1 MCSAPAQAVSKTP
14 QFFYQKANQ
23 LGKEAVFAA
32 PKATATLL
40 TVAPFALYMF
50 QPEGM
55 LNQALTL
62 AATTGTVLYAP
73 RIYNYVYN
81 HPLTAQV
88 CKKVCAQPFVQQICD
103 NDLVQQ
109 GTAAVS
115 GAIQCVSSFVSKVE
129 DKIVPYL
136 FPQAMPETHDEDDHE
151 DEVAEKHSG
160 DETKAAKPDDKT
172 AKSTLAM
179 QLDTLKRAFKAV
191 PTATAATLAVNLL
204 ALRFFQPEGILT
216 QFATLTG
223 ASGAFFTGTK
233 LYGKYHNHPAVQNL
247 WKHPAVTKVSNHP
260 VVVKGTAFASGTAH
274 KVSAFAK
281 AAKEAYGRAFYPKP
295 QRESML
301 IVHGPVMSY
310 EQFEQIL
317 LGQGSWVRQNECGI
331 LIPKRNLPQLH
342 RVLKSFPDSPQ
353 GPVEEDSVEEPTE
366 ADGEPQVSMKSSKL
380 HNPGQNPQL
389 SSDEFSAN
397 AAEFSANAASQGE
410 GEQDDADVFAQT
422 PPSQK
427 PAPSPFGNLFQRPPV
442 RLTDGRLPRQPSL
455 AQSQPW
461 DTHNQFTSPPP
472 GKTPS
477 ALVTK
482 KLRSSKSFTQES

>member
-14 QFFYQKANQ
+14 FFYQKANQ

-40 TVAPFALYMF
+40 TVAPLALYMF

-55 LNQALTL
+55 LTQALTL
-62 AATTGTVLYAP
+62 AATTGAVLYAP

-88 CKKVCAQPFVQQICD
+88 CKKVCAQPLVQQICD

-115 GAIQCVSSFVSKVE
+115 GAIEGVSSFVSKVE
-129 DKIVPYL
+129 DTIVSHL
-136 FPQAMPETHDEDDHE
+136 FPQAMPETIDGDDHQE
-151 DEVAEKHSG
+151 QAVKKHSRA
-160 DETKAAKPDDKT
+160 ETKEAKPEDKT

-260 VVVKGTAFASGTAH
+260 VVVKGTAFASGAAQA
-274 KVSAFAK
+274 VSNCAK
-281 AAKEAYGRAFYPKP
+281 AAKEAYGRAFYPEAK
-295 QRESML
+295 
-301 IVHGPVMSY
+301 HKNPVPSFK
-310 EQFEQIL
+310 QFQWY
-317 LGQGSWVRQNECGI
+317 LGQFGTKSQRDGEDGI
-331 LIPKRNLPQLH
+331 YIASSDLGDLYKALPIF
-342 RVLKSFPDSPQ
+342 LKLPPGICQQEPQ
-353 GPVEEDSVEEPTE
+353 ESSDEEPTE
-366 ADGEPQVSMKSSKL
+366 AAGEFQVSEESSQF
-380 HNPGQNPQL
+380 NFPRQNPQFPIDK
-389 SSDEFSAN
+389 SQAQ
-397 AAEFSANAASQGE
+397 AASQ

-461 DTHNQFTSPPP
+461 DTHNQFTIPTP
-472 GKTPS
+472 GKTPV
-477 ALVTK
+477 APVTK
-482 KLRSSKSFTQES
+482 RVRSSKSFTQESSDT